1 MSESLSFRA
10 AGRSDVGLVRN
21 NNEDSGFIG
30 KHFLLVADG
39 MGGHAAGELASST
52 TVAVVAQVD
61 NNKEKLEDLESKLI
75 EIPKVIT
82 KELKNAIN
90 KDSSRAG
97 MGTTLTAAVVQE
109 NQLKISHVGDSR
121 AYLVRNKQISRITK
135 DQTYIQSLI
144 DNNEIT
150 ESEAKN
156 HPQRSLLLQAID
168 GITESIPV
176 ITSIE
181 IFEND
186 KILLCSDGL
195 TNVVTDE
202 QILEIVN
209 QFDYVGAVSALI
221 EKALEN
227 GGPDNITVIVA
238 DLQKEKYENKSIVLG
253 AAAEPRNRIKLPGL
267 EFPTD
272 IHPFITSEFPALKS
286 VTWLRKFAYVAS
298 FALIA
303 VIVSWGAANWIS
315 KQFYVSNLGD
325 NLAIFQGVNTSVGP
339 ISFSRPLQSFNLEVV
354 VLTKDDQ
361 EVLLKGIKADSVTE
375 ARFIVRRLDQRALCS
390 KDYSYSFCSD
400 VVSSIRPQSMN
411 NLTKLMLWRI

>member
-52 TVAVVAQVD
+52 TVAIVAQVD
-61 NNKEKLEDLESKLI
+61 NNKEKLEELESKLI

-90 KDSSRAG
+90 KDSSRSG

-109 NQLKISHVGDSR
+109 NQLKVSHVGDSR
-121 AYLVRNKQISRITK
+121 AYLVRNKEISRITK

-176 ITSIE
+176 ITSTE
-181 IFEND
+181 ILEND
-186 KILLCSDGL
+186 KIILCSDGL

-202 QILEIVN
+202 EILEIVN

-238 DLQKEKYENKSIVLG
+238 DLQKEKYENKIIVLG

-298 FALIA
+298 FALMA
-303 VIVSWGAANWIS
+303 VIISWGATNWIS

-325 NLAIFQGVNTSVGP
+325 NLAIFQGVNSSVGP
-339 ISFSRPLQSFNLEVV
+339 ISFSRPVQSFNLEVV

-361 EVLLKGIKADSVTE
+361 EVLPKGIKADSVTE

-400 VVSSIRPQSMN
+400 VVSSIRPQ
-411 NLTKLMLWRI
+411 

>member
-52 TVAVVAQVD
+52 TVAIVAQVD
-61 NNKEKLEDLESKLI
+61 NSKEKLEDLESKLI
-75 EIPKVIT
+75 EIPKIIT
-82 KELKNAIN
+82 KELKNTIN

-97 MGTTLTAAVVQE
+97 MGTTLTAAVIQE
-109 NQLKISHVGDSR
+109 NQLKVSHVGDSR
-121 AYLVRNKQISRITK
+121 AYLVRNKQISQITK

-144 DNNEIT
+144 DNDEIT

-176 ITSIE
+176 ITSTE
-181 IFEND
+181 ILEND
-186 KILLCSDGL
+186 KIVLCSDGL
-195 TNVVTDE
+195 TNIVTDE
-202 QILEIVN
+202 EILEIVN

-238 DLQKEKYENKSIVLG
+238 DLQKEKYENKIIVLG

-286 VTWLRKFAYVAS
+286 VTWLKKFAYVAS

-303 VIVSWGAANWIS
+303 VIISWGATNWIS
-315 KQFYVSNLGD
+315 KQYYVSNLGD
-325 NLAIFQGVNTSVGP
+325 NLAIFQGVNSSIGP
-339 ISFSRPLQSFNLEVV
+339 ISFSRPVQSFNLEVV
-354 VLTKDDQ
+354 VLTKNDQ
-361 EVLLKGIKADSVTE
+361 EVLLKGINADSVTE

-400 VVSSIRPQSMN
+400 VVSSIRPQ
-411 NLTKLMLWRI
+411 

>member
-52 TVAVVAQVD
+52 TVAIVAQVD

-75 EIPKVIT
+75 DIPKVIT

-97 MGTTLTAAVVQE
+97 MGTTLTAAVIQE

-176 ITSIE
+176 ITSTE
-181 IFEND
+181 ILEND
-186 KILLCSDGL
+186 KIILCSDGL

-202 QILEIVN
+202 EILEIVN

-238 DLQKEKYENKSIVLG
+238 DLQKEKHENKIIVLG

-286 VTWLRKFAYVAS
+286 VTWFRKFAYVGS

-303 VIVSWGAANWIS
+303 VIISWGTTNWIS

-325 NLAIFQGVNTSVGP
+325 NLAIFQGVNSSVGP
-339 ISFSRPLQSFNLEVV
+339 ISFSRPVQSFNLEVV

-400 VVSSIRPQSMN
+400 VVSSIRPQ
-411 NLTKLMLWRI
+411 

>member
-61 NNKEKLEDLESKLI
+61 NNKEKFEDLESKLI

-97 MGTTLTAAVVQE
+97 MGTTLTAAVIQE
-109 NQLKISHVGDSR
+109 NQLKVSHVGDSR

-144 DNNEIT
+144 DNKEIT

-168 GITESIPV
+168 GITESMPV
-176 ITSIE
+176 TTSTE
-181 IFEND
+181 ILEND

-202 QILEIVN
+202 EILEIVN

-238 DLQKEKYENKSIVLG
+238 DLQKERYENKIIVLG

-303 VIVSWGAANWIS
+303 VIISWGATNWIS

-325 NLAIFQGVNTSVGP
+325 NLAIFQGVNSSIGP
-339 ISFSRPLQSFNLEVV
+339 ISFSRPVQSFNLEVV

-400 VVSSIRPQSMN
+400 VVSSIRPQ
-411 NLTKLMLWRI
+411 

>member
-52 TVAVVAQVD
+52 TVAIVAQVD
-61 NNKEKLEDLESKLI
+61 NNKEKLEGLESKLI
-75 EIPKVIT
+75 EIPKIIT

-90 KDSSRAG
+90 KDSSRSG

-109 NQLKISHVGDSR
+109 NQLKVSHVGDSR
-121 AYLVRNKQISRITK
+121 AYLVRNKEISRITK

-176 ITSIE
+176 ITSTE
-181 IFEND
+181 ILEND
-186 KILLCSDGL
+186 KIILCSDGL

-202 QILEIVN
+202 EILEIVN

-238 DLQKEKYENKSIVLG
+238 DLQKEKYENKIIVLG

-298 FALIA
+298 FALMA
-303 VIVSWGAANWIS
+303 VIISWGATNWIS

-325 NLAIFQGVNTSVGP
+325 NLAIFQGVNSSVGP
-339 ISFSRPLQSFNLEVV
+339 ISFSRPVQSFNLEVV

-361 EVLLKGIKADSVTE
+361 EVLPKGIKADSVTE

-400 VVSSIRPQSMN
+400 VVSSIRPQ
-411 NLTKLMLWRI
+411 

>member
-52 TVAVVAQVD
+52 TVAIVAQVD
-61 NNKEKLEDLESKLI
+61 NSKEKLEDLESKLI

-90 KDSSRAG
+90 KDSSRSG
-97 MGTTLTAAVVQE
+97 MGTTLTAAVIQE
-109 NQLKISHVGDSR
+109 NQLKVSHVGDSR

-144 DNNEIT
+144 DINEIT

-181 IFEND
+181 ILEND
-186 KILLCSDGL
+186 KIVLCSDGL

-202 QILEIVN
+202 EILEIVN

-238 DLQKEKYENKSIVLG
+238 DLQKEKYENKIIVLG

-298 FALIA
+298 FALMA
-303 VIVSWGAANWIS
+303 VIVSWGATNWIS

-325 NLAIFQGVNTSVGP
+325 NLAIFQGVNSSVGP
-339 ISFSRPLQSFNLEVV
+339 ISFSRPVQSFNLEVV

-400 VVSSIRPQSMN
+400 VVSSIRPQ
-411 NLTKLMLWRI
+411 

>member
-1 MSESLSFRA
+1 MTESLSFRA
-10 AGRSDVGLVRN
+10 AGRSDVGLVRE

-52 TVAVVAQVD
+52 TVAIIAQMD
-61 NNKEKLEDLESKLI
+61 SNKEKLDDLDKKLTD
-75 EIPKVIT
+75 IPNVIT
-82 KELKNAIN
+82 KELKNAIS

-97 MGTTLTAAVVQE
+97 MGTTLTAAVIQE

-144 DNNEIT
+144 DNMEIT
-150 ESEAKN
+150 EAESKN

-176 ITSIE
+176 ITSTE
-181 IFEND
+181 ILEND
-186 KILLCSDGL
+186 KIILCSDGL
-195 TNVVTDE
+195 TNVVTDKE
-202 QILEIVN
+202 ILEIVN

-238 DLQKEKYENKSIVLG
+238 DLQKEKYENKIIVLG

-286 VTWLRKFAYVAS
+286 VTWFRKFAYLAS
-298 FALIA
+298 FAVIA
-303 VIVSWGAANWIS
+303 VIVSWGATNWIS

-325 NLAIFQGVNTSVGP
+325 NLAVFQGINSSIGP
-339 ISFSRPLQSFNLEVV
+339 ISFSRPVQSFNLEVV

-361 EVLLKGIKADSVTE
+361 AVLLKGINADSLTE

-400 VVSSIRPQSMN
+400 VVSSIRPQ
-411 NLTKLMLWRI
+411 

>member
-52 TVAVVAQVD
+52 TVAIVAQVD

-90 KDSSRAG
+90 KDSTRAG
-97 MGTTLTAAVVQE
+97 MGTTLTAAVIQE
-109 NQLKISHVGDSR
+109 NQLKVSHVGDSR

-150 ESEAKN
+150 ESESKN

-168 GITESIPV
+168 GITESIPI
-176 ITSIE
+176 ITSTK

-186 KILLCSDGL
+186 KIILCSDGL

-202 QILEIVN
+202 EILKIVN

-238 DLQKEKYENKSIVLG
+238 DLQKERYENKIIVLG

-286 VTWLRKFAYVAS
+286 VTWLRKFAYVTS

-303 VIVSWGAANWIS
+303 VIISWGATNWIS

-325 NLAIFQGVNTSVGP
+325 NLAIFQGVNSSVGP
-339 ISFSRPLQSFNLEVV
+339 ISFSRPVQSFNLEVV

-361 EVLLKGIKADSVTE
+361 EVLLKGINADSVTE

-400 VVSSIRPQSMN
+400 VVSSIRPQ
-411 NLTKLMLWRI
+411 

>member
-52 TVAVVAQVD
+52 TVAIVAQVD
-61 NNKEKLEDLESKLI
+61 NNKDKLEDLESKLI

-97 MGTTLTAAVVQE
+97 MGTTLTAAVIQE

-176 ITSIE
+176 ITSTE
-181 IFEND
+181 ILEND

-202 QILEIVN
+202 EILEIVN

-238 DLQKEKYENKSIVLG
+238 DLQKEKYENKIIVLG

-303 VIVSWGAANWIS
+303 VIVSWGATNWIS

-325 NLAIFQGVNTSVGP
+325 NLAIFQGVNSSVGP
-339 ISFSRPLQSFNLEVV
+339 ISFSRPVQSFNLEVV

-400 VVSSIRPQSMN
+400 VVSSIRPQ
-411 NLTKLMLWRI
+411 

>member
-1 MSESLSFRA
+1 MSQDLSFRA
-10 AGRSDVGLVRN
+10 AGRSDVGLVRE

-52 TVAVVAQVD
+52 AVSIVAQVD
-61 NNKEKLEDLESKLI
+61 SNKDKLEELDKKILG
-75 EIPKVIT
+75 IPNVIT
-82 KELKNAIN
+82 KELKNAIA
-90 KDSSRAG
+90 KDSARAG
-97 MGTTLTAAVVQE
+97 MGTTLTSAVIE
-109 NQLKISHVGDSR
+109 GNLLKISQVGDSR
-121 AYLVRNKQISRITK
+121 AYLVRDKKIIRLTK

-144 DNNEIT
+144 DNNEIS
-150 ESEAKN
+150 EDEAKS

-176 ITSIE
+176 LSTHE
-181 IFEND
+181 IFKND
-186 KILLCSDGL
+186 KLILCSDGL
-195 TNVVTDE
+195 TNVVSDKE
-202 QILEIVN
+202 ILEIIN
-209 QFDYVGAVSALI
+209 KFDYVGAVSALI
-221 EKALEN
+221 EKSLEH

-238 DLQKEKYENKSIVLG
+238 DIYAGKSENKVIVLG
-253 AAAEPRNRIKLPGL
+253 AAAEPRNRLKLPGL

-286 VTWLRKFAYVAS
+286 VTWIKKFVYVFVS
-298 FALIA
+298 ALIA
-303 VIVSWGAANWIS
+303 FLLSWGVTNWIS

-325 NLAIFQGVNTSVGP
+325 NLAIFQGINSSLGP
-339 ISFSRPLQSFNLEVV
+339 ISFSRPVQSFNLEVL

-361 EVLLKGIKADSVTE
+361 VTLLDGVNADSLTE

-400 VVSSIRPQSMN
+400 VVSSIKPQ
-411 NLTKLMLWRI
+411 

>member
-1 MSESLSFRA
+1 MSASLSFRA

-52 TVAVVAQVD
+52 TVAIVAQVD

-75 EIPKVIT
+75 EIPNIIT

-97 MGTTLTAAVVQE
+97 MGTTFTAAVIQE
-109 NQLKISHVGDSR
+109 NLLKISHVGDSR

-181 IFEND
+181 ILEND
-186 KILLCSDGL
+186 KIVLCSDGL

-202 QILEIVN
+202 EILEIVN

-238 DLQKEKYENKSIVLG
+238 DLQKEKYENKIIVLG

-303 VIVSWGAANWIS
+303 VIISWGTTNWIS

-325 NLAIFQGVNTSVGP
+325 NLAIFQGVNSSVGP
-339 ISFSRPLQSFNLEVV
+339 ISFSRPVQSFNLEVV
-354 VLTKDDQ
+354 VLTKEDQ
-361 EVLLKGIKADSVTE
+361 EVLLKGINADSVTE

-400 VVSSIRPQSMN
+400 VVSSIRPQ
-411 NLTKLMLWRI
+411 

>member
-52 TVAVVAQVD
+52 TVAIVAQVD
-61 NNKEKLEDLESKLI
+61 TNKEKLEDLESKLI

-97 MGTTLTAAVVQE
+97 MGTTLTAAVIQE
-109 NQLKISHVGDSR
+109 NFLKISHVGDSR

-176 ITSIE
+176 ITNTE
-181 IFEND
+181 ILEND
-186 KILLCSDGL
+186 KIILCSDGL
-195 TNVVTDE
+195 TNVITDE
-202 QILEIVN
+202 EILEIVN

-238 DLQKEKYENKSIVLG
+238 DLQKEKYENKIIVLG

-303 VIVSWGAANWIS
+303 VIISWGATNWIS

-325 NLAIFQGVNTSVGP
+325 NLAIFQGVNSSVGP
-339 ISFSRPLQSFNLEVV
+339 ISFSRPVQSFNLEVV

-400 VVSSIRPQSMN
+400 VVSSIRPQ
-411 NLTKLMLWRI
+411 

>member
-52 TVAVVAQVD
+52 TVAIVAQVD
-61 NNKEKLEDLESKLI
+61 NNKKKFEDLGSKLI

-97 MGTTLTAAVVQE
+97 MGTTLTAAVIQE
-109 NQLKISHVGDSR
+109 NQLKVSHVGDSR

-176 ITSIE
+176 ITSTE
-181 IFEND
+181 ILEND
-186 KILLCSDGL
+186 KIVLCSDGL

-202 QILEIVN
+202 EILEIVN

-238 DLQKEKYENKSIVLG
+238 DLQKEKYENKIIVLG

-286 VTWLRKFAYVAS
+286 VTWLKKFAYVAS

-303 VIVSWGAANWIS
+303 VIISWGTTNWIS

-325 NLAIFQGVNTSVGP
+325 NLAIFQGVNSSIGP
-339 ISFSRPLQSFNLEVV
+339 ISFSRPVQSFNLEVV
-354 VLTKDDQ
+354 VLTKNDQ

-400 VVSSIRPQSMN
+400 VVSSIRPQ
-411 NLTKLMLWRI
+411 

>member
-10 AGRSDVGLVRN
+10 AGRSDVGLVRD

-52 TVAVVAQVD
+52 TVAIVAQVD

-75 EIPKVIT
+75 EIPKIIT

-90 KDSSRAG
+90 KDSSRSG
-97 MGTTLTAAVVQE
+97 MGTTLTAAVIQE
-109 NQLKISHVGDSR
+109 NQLKVSHVGDSR

-176 ITSIE
+176 ITSTE
-181 IFEND
+181 ILEND
-186 KILLCSDGL
+186 KVILCSDGL

-202 QILEIVN
+202 EILEIVN

-238 DLQKEKYENKSIVLG
+238 DLQKEKHENKIIVLG

-267 EFPTD
+267 EFPID

-303 VIVSWGAANWIS
+303 VIISWGTTNWIS
-315 KQFYVSNLGD
+315 KQFYVSKLGD
-325 NLAIFQGVNTSVGP
+325 NLAIFQGVNSSIGP
-339 ISFSRPLQSFNLEVV
+339 ISFSRPVQSFNLEVV

-400 VVSSIRPQSMN
+400 VVSSIRPQ
-411 NLTKLMLWRI
+411 

>member
-10 AGRSDVGLVRN
+10 AGRSDVGLVRD

-52 TVAVVAQVD
+52 TVAIIAQVD
-61 NNKEKLEDLESKLI
+61 NNKDKLEDLDNKLI

-97 MGTTLTAAVVQE
+97 MGTTLTAAVIQE

-144 DNNEIT
+144 DNNEIM

-176 ITSIE
+176 ITSTE
-181 IFEND
+181 ILEND

-202 QILEIVN
+202 EILEIVN

-238 DLQKEKYENKSIVLG
+238 DLQKEKYENKIIVLG

-303 VIVSWGAANWIS
+303 VIISWGTTNWIS
-315 KQFYVSNLGD
+315 KQFYVSNLGA
-325 NLAIFQGVNTSVGP
+325 NLAIFQGVNSSVGP
-339 ISFSRPLQSFNLEVV
+339 ISFSRPVQSFNLEVV

-400 VVSSIRPQSMN
+400 VVSSIRPQ
-411 NLTKLMLWRI
+411 

>member
-52 TVAVVAQVD
+52 TVAIVAQVD

-109 NQLKISHVGDSR
+109 NQLKVSHVGDSR

-176 ITSIE
+176 ITSTE
-181 IFEND
+181 ILEND
-186 KILLCSDGL
+186 KIVLCSDGL

-202 QILEIVN
+202 EILEIVN

-238 DLQKEKYENKSIVLG
+238 DLQKEKYENKIIVLG

-272 IHPFITSEFPALKS
+272 IHPFITGEFPALKS

-303 VIVSWGAANWIS
+303 VIVSWGATNWIS

-325 NLAIFQGVNTSVGP
+325 NLAIFQGVNSSIGP
-339 ISFSRPLQSFNLEVV
+339 ISFSRPVQSFNLEVV

-361 EVLLKGIKADSVTE
+361 EVLLNGIKADSVTE

-400 VVSSIRPQSMN
+400 VVSSIRPQ
-411 NLTKLMLWRI
+411 

>member
-52 TVAVVAQVD
+52 TVAIVAQVD

-97 MGTTLTAAVVQE
+97 MGTTLTAAVIQGD
-109 NQLKISHVGDSR
+109 QLKISHVGDSR

-144 DNNEIT
+144 DNKEIT
-150 ESEAKN
+150 EAESKN

-176 ITSIE
+176 ITSTE
-181 IFEND
+181 ILEND
-186 KILLCSDGL
+186 KIVLCSDGL

-202 QILEIVN
+202 EILEIIN
-209 QFDYVGAVSALI
+209 QFDYVGSVSALI

-238 DLQKEKYENKSIVLG
+238 DLQKEKYENKIIVLG

-303 VIVSWGAANWIS
+303 VIISWSTTNWIS

-325 NLAIFQGVNTSVGP
+325 NLAIFQGVNSSIGP
-339 ISFSRPLQSFNLEVV
+339 ISFSRPVQSFNLGVV

-361 EVLLKGIKADSVTE
+361 EVLLNGIKADSVTE

-400 VVSSIRPQSMN
+400 VVSSIRPQ
-411 NLTKLMLWRI
+411 

>member
-52 TVAVVAQVD
+52 TVAIVAQVD
-61 NNKEKLEDLESKLI
+61 NNKDKLEDLESKLI

-97 MGTTLTAAVVQE
+97 MGTTLTAAVIQE
-109 NQLKISHVGDSR
+109 NQLKVSHVGDSR

-181 IFEND
+181 ILEND

-202 QILEIVN
+202 EILEIVN

-238 DLQKEKYENKSIVLG
+238 DLQKEKYENKTIVLG

-286 VTWLRKFAYVAS
+286 VTWFRKFAYVAS

-303 VIVSWGAANWIS
+303 VIISWGATNWIS

-339 ISFSRPLQSFNLEVV
+339 ISFSRPVQSFNLEVV

-400 VVSSIRPQSMN
+400 VVSSIRPQ
-411 NLTKLMLWRI
+411 

>member
-10 AGRSDVGLVRN
+10 AGRSDVGLVRD

-52 TVAVVAQVD
+52 TVAIIAQID
-61 NNKEKLEDLESKLI
+61 NNRDKLEDLENKLM

-97 MGTTLTAAVVQE
+97 MGTTLTAAVIQE
-109 NQLKISHVGDSR
+109 NLLKISHVGDSR
-121 AYLVRNKQISRITK
+121 AYLIRNKKISRITK
-135 DQTYIQSLI
+135 DQTYIQSLL
-144 DNNEIT
+144 DNGEIT
-150 ESEAKN
+150 ESEAKT

-176 ITSIE
+176 ITSTE
-181 IFEND
+181 IFDND
-186 KILLCSDGL
+186 KIVLCSDGL

-202 QILEIVN
+202 EIWEIVN

-227 GGPDNITVIVA
+227 GGPDNITVVVA
-238 DLQKEKYENKSIVLG
+238 DIQKEKYENKVIVLG

-286 VTWLRKFAYVAS
+286 VTWLRKFAYLAS
-298 FALIA
+298 FSLIA
-303 VIVSWGAANWIS
+303 VIISWGVTNWIS

-325 NLAIFQGVNTSVGP
+325 NLAVFQGINSSIGP
-339 ISFSRPLQSFNLEVV
+339 ISFSRPVQSFNLEVK

-361 EVLLKGIKADSVTE
+361 EVLLKGINADSLTE

-400 VVSSIRPQSMN
+400 VVSSIRPQ
-411 NLTKLMLWRI
+411 

>member
-1 MSESLSFRA
+1 MRESLSFRA

-52 TVAVVAQVD
+52 TVAIVAQVD
-61 NNKEKLEDLESKLI
+61 NNKEKLEDLEYKLI

-97 MGTTLTAAVVQE
+97 MGTTLTAAVIQE
-109 NQLKISHVGDSR
+109 NQLKVSHVGDSR
-121 AYLVRNKQISRITK
+121 AYLVRNNQISRITK

-156 HPQRSLLLQAID
+156 HPQKSLLLQAID
-168 GITESIPV
+168 GITESMPV
-176 ITSIE
+176 ITSTE
-181 IFEND
+181 ILEND
-186 KILLCSDGL
+186 KIVLCSDGL
-195 TNVVTDE
+195 TNGVTDE
-202 QILEIVN
+202 EILEIVN

-238 DLQKEKYENKSIVLG
+238 DVQKEKHENKIIVLG

-298 FALIA
+298 SALIA
-303 VIVSWGAANWIS
+303 VIISWSTTNWIS

-325 NLAIFQGVNTSVGP
+325 NLAIFQGVNSSVGP
-339 ISFSRPLQSFNLEVV
+339 ISFSRPVQSFNLEVV

-400 VVSSIRPQSMN
+400 VVSSIRPQ
-411 NLTKLMLWRI
+411 

>member
-52 TVAVVAQVD
+52 TVAIVAQVD
-61 NNKEKLEDLESKLI
+61 NSKDKLEDLESKLI

-90 KDSSRAG
+90 KDSSRVG
-97 MGTTLTAAVVQE
+97 MGTTLTAAVIQE
-109 NQLKISHVGDSR
+109 NQLKVSHVGDSR
-121 AYLVRNKQISRITK
+121 AYLVRNKQISQITK

-144 DNNEIT
+144 DNKEIT

-181 IFEND
+181 ILEND
-186 KILLCSDGL
+186 KIILCSDGL

-202 QILEIVN
+202 EILEIVN

-238 DLQKEKYENKSIVLG
+238 DLQKEKYENKIIVLG

-303 VIVSWGAANWIS
+303 VIISWAATNWIS

-325 NLAIFQGVNTSVGP
+325 NLAIFQGVNSSIGP
-339 ISFSRPLQSFNLEVV
+339 ISFSRPVQSFNLEVV

-361 EVLLKGIKADSVTE
+361 EVLLKGINADSVTE

-400 VVSSIRPQSMN
+400 VVSSIRPQ
-411 NLTKLMLWRI
+411 

>member
-52 TVAVVAQVD
+52 TVAIVAQVD
-61 NNKEKLEDLESKLI
+61 NNKDKLEDLESKLI

-97 MGTTLTAAVVQE
+97 MGTTLTAAVIQE

-176 ITSIE
+176 ITSTE
-181 IFEND
+181 ILESD
-186 KILLCSDGL
+186 KIVLCSDGL

-202 QILEIVN
+202 EILEIVN

-238 DLQKEKYENKSIVLG
+238 DLQKEKYENKIIVLG

-303 VIVSWGAANWIS
+303 VIVSWGATNWIS

-325 NLAIFQGVNTSVGP
+325 NLAIFQGVNSSVGP
-339 ISFSRPLQSFNLEVV
+339 ISFSRPVQSFNLEVV

-400 VVSSIRPQSMN
+400 VVSSIRPQ
-411 NLTKLMLWRI
+411 

>member
-1 MSESLSFRA
+1 MTESLSFRA
-10 AGRSDVGLVRN
+10 AGRSDVGLVRE

-52 TVAVVAQVD
+52 TVAIIAQMD
-61 NNKEKLEDLESKLI
+61 SNKEKLDDLDKKLTD
-75 EIPKVIT
+75 IPNVIT
-82 KELKNAIN
+82 KELKNAIS

-97 MGTTLTAAVVQE
+97 MGTTLTTAVIQGDS
-109 NQLKISHVGDSR
+109 LKISHVGDSR
-121 AYLVRNKQISRITK
+121 AYLIRNKKIIRLTK

-150 ESEAKN
+150 EGEAKT

-176 ITSIE
+176 ITTTE

-186 KILLCSDGL
+186 KIVLCSDGL
-195 TNVVTDE
+195 TNVVADE
-202 QILEIVN
+202 EILEIVN

-227 GGPDNITVIVA
+227 GGPDNITVVVA
-238 DLQKEKYENKSIVLG
+238 DLQKEKYENKIIVLG

-286 VTWLRKFAYVAS
+286 VTWFRKFAYLAS
-298 FALIA
+298 FAVIA
-303 VIVSWGAANWIS
+303 VIISWGVTNWIS
-315 KQFYVSNLGD
+315 KQFYVSDLGD
-325 NLAIFQGVNTSVGP
+325 NLAVFQGLNSSIGP
-339 ISFSRPLQSFNLEVV
+339 ISFSRPVQSFNLEVL

-361 EVLLKGIKADSVTE
+361 EVLLKGINADSLTE

-400 VVSSIRPQSMN
+400 VVSSIRPQ
-411 NLTKLMLWRI
+411 

>member
-1 MSESLSFRA
+1 MSESISFRA

-52 TVAVVAQVD
+52 TVAIVAQMD
-61 NNKEKLEDLESKLI
+61 NSKEKLEDLESKLI
-75 EIPKVIT
+75 EIPKVIS
-82 KELKNAIN
+82 KELKNSIN

-97 MGTTLTAAVVQE
+97 MGTTLTVAVIQE
-109 NQLKISHVGDSR
+109 NFLKISHVGDSR

-135 DQTYIQSLI
+135 DQTYIQSLV

-168 GITESIPV
+168 GITESMPV
-176 ITSIE
+176 ITSTE
-181 IFEND
+181 ILEND
-186 KILLCSDGL
+186 KIILCSDGL

-202 QILEIVN
+202 EILEIVN

-227 GGPDNITVIVA
+227 GGPDNITVIIA
-238 DLQKEKYENKSIVLG
+238 DLQKEKYENKIIVLG
-253 AAAEPRNRIKLPGL
+253 AAAEPRNRVKLPGL

-298 FALIA
+298 FALMA
-303 VIVSWGAANWIS
+303 VIISWGATNWIS

-325 NLAIFQGVNTSVGP
+325 NLAIFQGVNSSVGP
-339 ISFSRPLQSFNLEVV
+339 ISFSRPVQSFNLEVV

-400 VVSSIRPQSMN
+400 VVSSIRPQ
-411 NLTKLMLWRI
+411 

>member
-52 TVAVVAQVD
+52 TVAIVAQVD
-61 NNKEKLEDLESKLI
+61 NNKDKLEDLESKLI

-97 MGTTLTAAVVQE
+97 MGTTLTAAVIQE

-176 ITSIE
+176 ITSTE
-181 IFEND
+181 ILEND

-202 QILEIVN
+202 EILEIVN

-238 DLQKEKYENKSIVLG
+238 DLQKEKYENKIIVLG

-303 VIVSWGAANWIS
+303 VIISWSATNWIS

-325 NLAIFQGVNTSVGP
+325 NLAIFQGVNSSVGP
-339 ISFSRPLQSFNLEVV
+339 ISFSRPVQSFNLEVV

-400 VVSSIRPQSMN
+400 VVSSIRPQ
-411 NLTKLMLWRI
+411 